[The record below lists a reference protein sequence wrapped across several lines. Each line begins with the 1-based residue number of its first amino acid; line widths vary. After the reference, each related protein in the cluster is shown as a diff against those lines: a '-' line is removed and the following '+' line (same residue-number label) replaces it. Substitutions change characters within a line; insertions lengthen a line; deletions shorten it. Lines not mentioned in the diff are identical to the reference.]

1 MHSIARLGRLLHAVT
16 AKSKNYL
23 SAAAIGY
30 DYVDDDDDDTDEVV
44 VFVIVVVAVP
54 VSDKANSDKRDPRRL
69 RSG

>member
-30 DYVDDDDDDTDEVV
+30 DYVDDDDDDDDDDTDEVV
-44 VFVIVVVAVP
+44 VVVVA

>member
-30 DYVDDDDDDTDEVV
+30 DYVDDDDDTDEVV

-69 RSG
+69 RPG